1 MKDIKD
7 DDASELCEGFKWYE
21 EHTERVQFELVGFQ
35 GLSAAGGTVS
45 DRKGDLK
52 ARNRN
57 WGVNSK
63 KQWLETTD

>member
-1 MKDIKD
+1 MMMLLNSVRVSNGMKNTQK
-7 DDASELCEGFKWYE
+7 GFSLA
-21 EHTERVQFELVGFQ
+21 LVGSQ
-35 GLSAAGGTVS
+35 GLSAAGGMVL
-45 DRKGDLK
+45 DQKGELK

>member
-1 MKDIKD
+1 MMMRLNSVRVSNGMKNTQKG
-7 DDASELCEGFKWYE
+7 SNFG
-21 EHTERVQFELVGFQ
+21 LVGSQ
-35 GLSAAGGTVS
+35 GLSAAGGTVL
-45 DRKGDLK
+45 DQKGELK

>member
-1 MKDIKD
+1 MMMLLN
-7 DDASELCEGFKWYE
+7 SV
-21 EHTERVQFELVGFQ
+21 RVSNGVKNTQKEFNFGLVGFQ
-35 GLSAAGGTVS
+35 GLPAAGGTVS